1 MEGQVGSRVE
11 NRVQKILCV
20 DDQPANLLALD
31 AIVELPGVELLK
43 ATSGAEALEMLL
55 ANDNIALALLDVQ
68 MAEMDGYEVAELMRT
83 HRRSRKIP
91 IIFLTAINT
100 DIRHV
105 FQGYDAGAVDYIFK
119 PVEPRILLSKIE
131 FFLDLDLKSRQLE
144 DTLAEVRAL
153 RENTEAL
160 LRSVGEGIVSVGADG
175 LVSFANPAAATM
187 LGRTPNEMVGRRLV
201 DFVEMTEA
209 SATLRWAD
217 TPLWRACSAGN
228 MMAMHGMSG
237 WLVAADG
244 ARIPAEITASAVRNE
259 QGDVSG
265 AALVFQDVSQRREY
279 EEKLVRL
286 AEYDNLTGLANRYLC
301 LNLMA
306 QATARATRAGH
317 SVGVLF
323 LDLDRFKQVND
334 TLGHQ
339 AGDDLL
345 REVAQRL
352 KLCVREGDTVCRL
365 GGDEF
370 VIVVEGLNAG
380 KHAAAVA
387 DKVIRALADPF
398 IVLGTPQFVGAS
410 IGIVTFPETEGDP
423 NTLLRCA
430 DIAMYQA
437 KQRGRNNFQFF
448 TPHMQDEVL
457 RAQALE
463 QNLRRALAAGEFELW
478 YQPQIS
484 THTGAICG
492 LEALVRWRTP
502 DGQLLEPE
510 QFISRAEE
518 TGLIVELGEWVLR
531 EATARAARWH
541 REGLLDVPVA
551 VSVNLS
557 IRQVRGRS
565 VLETVSDIL
574 SRLDLRPDQLMLEI
588 TEHMV
593 MDEPEAML
601 SLLAGIRRLG
611 VRIAL
616 DDFGVGYSSFDHLR
630 RMPLDALKIDR
641 SFVEDVAASG
651 RTRDV
656 VRAITALGHS
666 LGIQVVGEAVETAAQ
681 RDALRELGVDALQ
694 GFCLCRPLT
703 AAQLEAE
710 LPRLRNQTFPG

>member
-1 MEGQVGSRVE
+1 MDG
-11 NRVQKILCV
+11 RVQKILCV
-20 DDQPANLLALD
+20 DDQPANLLALE
-31 AIVELPGVELLK
+31 AIIEMPGVELLK
-43 ATSGAEALEMLL
+43 AGSGAEALELLL

-83 HRRSRKIP
+83 HRRSRAIP
-91 IIFLTAINT
+91 IIFLTAINK

-119 PVEPRILLSKIE
+119 PVEPRVLLSKIE
-131 FFLDLDLKSRQLE
+131 VFLEMDLKSRQLE
-144 DTLAEVRAL
+144 ETLAEVRAL

-160 LRSVGEGIVSVGADG
+160 LRSVGEGIVGVDRGG
-175 LVSFANPAAATM
+175 LITFANPAAAAM
-187 LGRTPNEMVGRRLV
+187 LRRTPNEMVGRRLV
-201 DFVEMTEA
+201 DFIEMGEA
-209 SATLRWAD
+209 TATLRWQD
-217 TPLWRACSAGN
+217 TPLWRACAGGN
-228 MMAMHGMSG
+228 ALAMHGMSG
-237 WLVAADG
+237 WLVADDG
-244 ARIPAEITASAVRNE
+244 ARIPAEITASAVRDE
-259 QGDVSG
+259 QGEISG
-265 AALVFQDVSQRREY
+265 TALVFQDVSQRREY

-286 AEYDNLTGLANRYLC
+286 AEYDTLTGLANRYLC
-301 LNLMA
+301 LNIMA
-306 QATARATRAGH
+306 QGTARAARAGH
-317 SVGVLF
+317 SLGVLF

-339 AGDDLL
+339 AGDELL

-352 KLCVREGDTVCRL
+352 KLCVREGDSVCRL

-370 VIVVEGLNAG
+370 VIIIEGLNAG
-380 KHAAAVA
+380 RHAATVA
-387 DKVIRALADPF
+387 EKILKSLADPF
-398 IVLGTPQFVGAS
+398 LVQGTAQFVGAS
-410 IGIVTFPETEGDP
+410 IGIVTCPETEGDP

-457 RAQALE
+457 QAQQLE
-463 QNLRRALAAGEFELW
+463 QDLRRALANNEFELW

-484 THTGAICG
+484 AHTKAICG
-492 LEALVRWRTP
+492 IEALLRWRTP
-502 DGQLLEPE
+502 DGRLLEPE
-510 QFISRAEE
+510 QFIDRAEE
-518 TGLIVELGEWVLR
+518 TGLIVEIGEWVLR
-531 EATARAARWH
+531 QASAQGAHWH
-541 REGLLDVPVA
+541 REGKLEVPVA

-574 SRLDLRPDQLMLEI
+574 SRLDLRADQLMLEI

-593 MDEPEAML
+593 MDEPEVML
-601 SLLAGIRRLG
+601 ALLAGIRALG

-641 SFVEDVAASG
+641 SFVADLESSA

-666 LGIQVVGEAVETAAQ
+666 LGIQVIGEAVETEGQ
-681 RDALRELGVDALQ
+681 RDILCELGVDALQ
-694 GFCLCRPLT
+694 GYCLYRPLS
-703 AAQLEAE
+703 ASQLEEA
-710 LPRLRNQTFPG
+710 LPQLRNQTFPL